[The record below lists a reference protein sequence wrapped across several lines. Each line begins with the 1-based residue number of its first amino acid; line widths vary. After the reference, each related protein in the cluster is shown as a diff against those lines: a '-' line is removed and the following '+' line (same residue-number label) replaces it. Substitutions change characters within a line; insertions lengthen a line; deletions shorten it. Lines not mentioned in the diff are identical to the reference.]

1 MHPFSINTPFKT
13 VLLSSIELHLNGCS
27 PILRATATPSAG
39 LVIIKEG
46 SGAHRL
52 LFAAMAGLGPDQTL
66 GQQRHAHRHPGN
78 DHKPV
83 AQVDNR
89 DQKLPNTGPRD
100 RRPFM
105 ATPTA
110 SPIGHTRNA
119 EGHDR
124 QRPVGR
130 SWQEASHHH

>member
-1 MHPFSINTPFKT
+1 M
-13 VLLSSIELHLNGCS
+13 
-27 PILRATATPSAG
+27 LRANATPSAG
-39 LVIIKEG
+39 LVITGEG

-52 LFAAMAGLGPDQTL
+52 LFAAVAGFRPDQTL
-66 GQQRHAHRHPGN
+66 GQQRHPHRYPRN

-83 AQVDNR
+83 AQVSNR
-89 DQKLPNTGPRD
+89 DQKMPNTGPGD
-100 RRPFM
+100 RRAFM

-124 QRPVGR
+124 QRPVGG
-130 SWQEASHHH
+130 S